1 MINPYSLL
9 AMQYG
14 GTAGGATLARAL
26 QQRSDADTLEEY
38 QKAEAERQKRGRLFG
53 SVGGLGAGLLGA
65 ALAPATGGLS
75 LALASGVGTAFG
87 KGVGERL
94 GAGGARGVDRSGT
107 VYGQKAFRDVAE
119 ASKEYNR
126 GIAGRAG
133 MAGLKAGLTAGLA
146 PGGGMYGKVAGK
158 LRPQDVLTASQAALP
173 SASQAALEAGQQMG
187 AEQGAGLTFGRGG
200 DAISRS
206 FGLSDPAQATQYLAP
221 QGSVL
226 DLAQQGQGFVSDPSA
241 IIGDTAQ
248 AVSGGA
254 APLFGSLSE
263 AVAARGAGDP
273 RAQAI
278 INQAY
283 EGTGGDWAQAKQQ
296 FGSIFGVEDGGLI
309 GYKDGDGVASDATR
323 TAQMEDIFLSQKRPL
338 RMTPLW
344 EQIVRG
350 ITGTQ
355 KPMTPDEKT
364 DRYFKDRGPV
374 LMDKEQPVFVDP
386 KDVKDLYSMQRHDN
400 TFDRYNTRDY
410 FDNQGGRAYD
420 ITELLQMINRGE
432 SVQDTLMGYQYGGTA
447 GTVED
452 ILEKAG
458 LTPTPEQLA
467 LFEQFDPTQLQQV
480 TQGLQQG
487 LLGGTLEGQQHQA
500 KAGFGGMGATKYG
513 QEQQRKTAHEQ
524 FASEKTKAATAFESK
539 TLGTAADIIAGGG
552 EFNTYETMWPSVD
565 YIPASNQGTVN
576 YKGTIY
582 VWSEEEGQYV
592 PQ

>member
-158 LRPQDVLTASQAALP
+158 LRPQDVLTASQTALP

-263 AVAARGAGDP
+263 AIAARGAGDP
-273 RAQAI
+273 RAQAL

-309 GYKDGDGVASDATR
+309 GMQDGG
-323 TAQMEDIFLSQKRPL
+323 
-338 RMTPLW
+338 
-344 EQIVRG
+344 
-350 ITGTQ
+350 
-355 KPMTPDEKT
+355 
-364 DRYFKDRGPV
+364 
-374 LMDKEQPVFVDP
+374 
-386 KDVKDLYSMQRHDN
+386 
-400 TFDRYNTRDY
+400 
-410 FDNQGGRAYD
+410 
-420 ITELLQMINRGE
+420 
-432 SVQDTLMGYQYGGTA
+432 YGGYSTN
-447 GTVED
+447 VVD
-452 ILEKAG
+452 ILENAG
-458 LTPTPEQLA
+458 LDATPQQLK
-467 LFEQFDPTQLQQV
+467 LFEEFDPTQLQQV
-480 TQGLQQG
+480 AEGLQEG
-487 LLGGTLEGQQHQA
+487 LLSGTLGA
-500 KAGFGGMGATKYG
+500 ADTTATMGFQNVGAVTHA
-513 QEQQRKTAHEQ
+513 QEQQRKAAGEQ
-524 FASEKTKAATAFESK
+524 FTSAKTEAAKEFESQ
-539 TLGTAADIIAGGG
+539 TLGQAAEQIAGGA
-552 EFNTYETMWPSVD
+552 EFKELRRGSWDPPTAPSGFTYGDTPPPMGHVHIDNSGVTWVWGYTD
-565 YIPASNQGTVN
+565 IMNKVTGWNRQGQQRN
-576 YKGTIY
+576 G
-582 VWSEEEGQYV
+582 
-592 PQ
+592 